1 MSTLKLDLIHAFGST
16 CSQQYHGCV
25 GISEEDK
32 N

>member
-1 MSTLKLDLIHAFGST
+1 MSSLKLDLIHAFGST
-16 CSQQYHGCV
+16 CAQKYRGCV